1 MITENAIKKRIVDA
15 IERQPVK
22 TNLKQLS
29 LMVGRNHA
37 YLHQYLNR
45 GSPRTLPEGIRHRLE
60 QLLHLDPGELSSI
73 RHEYPMP
80 VSDDAVAIPFL
91 EHGSHKGGPFKP
103 WFFPRPL
110 FEQFGI
116 RDPNQLKLAKSGD
129 TSPNQMINAGDMVLM
144 DCADHDAT
152 MAGFFAIDM
161 GAIIRIRY
169 LEKAPSSADAPLIM
183 GHDHVNG
190 YSIKD
195 DSIPIIGRV
204 LFHFRM
210 IGRPS

>member
-1 MITENAIKKRIVDA
+1 MITENAIRQRIVDA

-91 EHGSHKGGPFKP
+91 EHGSHKGGAIQAVV
-103 WFFPRPL
+103 FPP
-110 FEQFGI
+110 
-116 RDPNQLKLAKSGD
+116 A
-129 TSPNQMINAGDMVLM
+129 AV
-144 DCADHDAT
+144 
-152 MAGFFAIDM
+152 
-161 GAIIRIRY
+161 
-169 LEKAPSSADAPLIM
+169 
-183 GHDHVNG
+183 
-190 YSIKD
+190 
-195 DSIPIIGRV
+195 
-204 LFHFRM
+204 
-210 IGRPS
+210 